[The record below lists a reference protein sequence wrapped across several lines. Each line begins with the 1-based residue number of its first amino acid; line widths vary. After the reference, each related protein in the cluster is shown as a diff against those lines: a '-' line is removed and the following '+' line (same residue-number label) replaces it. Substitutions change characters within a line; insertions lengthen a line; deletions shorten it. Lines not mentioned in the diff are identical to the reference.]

1 MKKEKQESLDKAA
14 KKKTREDIQSRLV
27 RAIKAITIELGQD
40 ALDIEK
46 EAKKLA
52 KKITKHLKAKTTDK
66 VNSPASVTKNS
77 VTKAVAPK
85 ENTVSKAPSPGVK
98 KPAVKATPS
107 KTVTPKAIASKEPAA
122 KPVAPKKA

>member
-14 KKKTREDIQSRLV
+14 KKKTREDIQLRLV
-27 RAIKAITIELGQD
+27 KVIKAITAEIGQD

-52 KKITKHLKAKTTDK
+52 KKITKHLKAKTSDK
-66 VNSPASVTKNS
+66 VNSPAGVTKNP
-77 VTKAVAPK
+77 VTKAVTPK

-98 KPAVKATPS
+98 KPAIKATPS
-107 KTVTPKAIASKEPAA
+107 KTVTPKAAA
-122 KPVAPKKA
+122 PKTQTVKAAAPKKA